1 MSDDFS
7 NLDDAAA
14 FLDELEEEDI
24 LGGSPSPAP
33 KRARRR
39 AKPKKLFGMTPVQLF
54 VIAIEVFAMVCILGF
69 FFMIVTEKMVLPV

>member
-24 LGGSPSPAP
+24 LGAAPAAP

>member
-7 NLDDAAA
+7 NLDDATT
-14 FLDELEEEDI
+14 FLDELEEEDF
-24 LGGSPSPAP
+24 LGDAASAAP

-39 AKPKKLFGMTPVQLF
+39 AKPRKLFGMTPVQVF
-54 VIAIEVFAMVCILGF
+54 VIAIEIFAMVCILGF